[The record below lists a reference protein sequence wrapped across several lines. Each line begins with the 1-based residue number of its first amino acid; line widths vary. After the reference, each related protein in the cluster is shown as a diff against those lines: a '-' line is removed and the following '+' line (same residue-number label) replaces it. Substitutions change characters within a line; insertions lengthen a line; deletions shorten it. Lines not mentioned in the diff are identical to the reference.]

1 MDDARVVLGRQGHA
15 LAKRILEKDATAA
28 AQLMGATSP
37 ASCVL
42 LMRIGDLVI
51 AEFNH
56 NGKCR
61 FWKASHKNAPALIH
75 EEYLDSVLRVD
86 SPACN
91 EAFVHGGSLNYTW
104 QRKFRD
110 FINKHTS
117 CHIRDSDFM
126 VR

>member
-1 MDDARVVLGRQGHA
+1 VLGKQGYA
-15 LAKRILEKDATAA
+15 LARRILEKDATAA
-28 AQLMGATSP
+28 AQLTNSTSP

-61 FWKASHKNAPALIH
+61 FWKASHKNAPTLIH
-75 EEYLDSVLRVD
+75 EEYSDPTLRVEA
-86 SPACN
+86 PACN
-91 EAFVHGGSLNYTW
+91 EAFSHGGSPNYTW

-110 FINKHTS
+110 FIDKHTG
-117 CHIRDSDFM
+117 CHIRDNDFR